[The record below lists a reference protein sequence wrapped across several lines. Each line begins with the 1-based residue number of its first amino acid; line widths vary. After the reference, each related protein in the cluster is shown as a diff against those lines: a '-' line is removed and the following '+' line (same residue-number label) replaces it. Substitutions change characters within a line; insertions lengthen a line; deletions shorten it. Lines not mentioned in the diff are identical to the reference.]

1 MTKKILAAKTATLAF
16 AAACI
21 SSQPVHAGG
30 IPVIDV
36 TNVMQTTISAINNV
50 QSVQKQIE
58 QYTTQLQ
65 QYQNMLQNTLAPA
78 AYVWDQVNGTINK
91 LLQAQDMLNY
101 YKNQAGNIDAYLS
114 RYQDVAYYRASPCF
128 TATGCTDAR
137 RQALADAQVNGSEAQ
152 KRANDAVLKGVD
164 QQQQTLITDAANL
177 RSLQAQ
183 ASSAQGQMQAIQAA
197 NQLASAQTNQLL
209 QLRGL
214 LVAQQAAAAT
224 RAQIVADREA
234 QQAAAGVQLRDGSN
248 ITHSAPKS
256 WTFQ

>member
-1 MTKKILAAKTATLAF
+1 M
-16 AAACI
+16 
-21 SSQPVHAGG
+21 
-30 IPVIDV
+30 
-36 TNVMQTTISAINNV
+36 
-50 QSVQKQIE
+50 
-58 QYTTQLQ
+58 
-65 QYQNMLQNTLAPA
+65 
-78 AYVWDQVNGTINK
+78 
-91 LLQAQDMLNY
+91 
-101 YKNQAGNIDAYLS
+101 
-114 RYQDVAYYRASPCF
+114 AYYRSSPCF
-128 TATGCTDAR
+128 TATGCTDAQ

-164 QQQQTLITDAANL
+164 QQQQTLVTDAANL

>member
-1 MTKKILAAKTATLAF
+1 MTKKIFAAKTATVAF
-16 AAACI
+16 AISCI
-21 SSQPVHAGG
+21 FSEPADAGG

-101 YKNQAGNIDAYLS
+101 YKNQAGSIDAYLS
-114 RYQDVAYYRASPCF
+114 RYQDVAYYRSSPCF
-128 TATGCTDAR
+128 TATGCTDAQ
-137 RQALADAQVNGSEAQ
+137 RQALADVQVNGSEAQ

-164 QQQQTLITDAANL
+164 QQQQTLVTDAANL

-234 QQAAAGVQLRDGSN
+234 QQAAASAQLRDGSN
-248 ITHSAPKS
+248 VRHSAPKS

>member
-1 MTKKILAAKTATLAF
+1 MTKKILAAKTATVAF
-16 AAACI
+16 AISCI
-21 SSQPVHAGG
+21 FSQPADAGG

-101 YKNQAGNIDAYLS
+101 YKNQAGSIDAYLS
-114 RYQDVAYYRASPCF
+114 RYQDVAYYRSSPCF
-128 TATGCTDAR
+128 TATGCTDAQ

-164 QQQQTLITDAANL
+164 QQQQTLVTDAANL

-183 ASSAQGQMQAIQAA
+183 ASSAQGQLQAIQAA

-234 QQAAAGVQLRDGSN
+234 QQAAAGAQLRDGSN
-248 ITHSAPKS
+248 ITRSAPKS
-256 WTFQ
+256 WTFE

>member
-1 MTKKILAAKTATLAF
+1 MTKKILAAETATLAF
-16 AAACI
+16 AVACI
-21 SSQPVHAGG
+21 SLQPVHASG

-101 YKNQAGNIDAYLS
+101 YKNQVGNIDAYLS
-114 RYQDVAYYRASPCF
+114 RYQDVAYYRSSPCF
-128 TATGCTDAR
+128 TTTGCTDAQ
-137 RQALADAQVNGSEAQ
+137 RQALADAQMNGSEAQ

-164 QQQQTLITDAANL
+164 QQQQTLATDAANL

-214 LVAQQAAAAT
+214 LVAQQAAATT

-234 QQAAAGVQLRDGSN
+234 QQAAASAQLRDGSN
-248 ITHSAPKS
+248 VTHSAPKS

>member
-1 MTKKILAAKTATLAF
+1 MTKKILAAKTATVAF
-16 AAACI
+16 AISCI
-21 SSQPVHAGG
+21 FSQPADAGG

-101 YKNQAGNIDAYLS
+101 YKNQAGSIDAYLS
-114 RYQDVAYYRASPCF
+114 RYQDVAYYRSSPCF
-128 TATGCTDAR
+128 TATGCTDAQ
-137 RQALADAQVNGSEAQ
+137 RQALVDAQVNGSEAQ

-164 QQQQTLITDAANL
+164 QQQQTLVTDAANL

-183 ASSAQGQMQAIQAA
+183 ASSAQGQLQAIQAA

-234 QQAAAGVQLRDGSN
+234 QQAAAGAQLRDGSN
-248 ITHSAPKS
+248 ITRSVPKS
-256 WTFQ
+256 WTFE